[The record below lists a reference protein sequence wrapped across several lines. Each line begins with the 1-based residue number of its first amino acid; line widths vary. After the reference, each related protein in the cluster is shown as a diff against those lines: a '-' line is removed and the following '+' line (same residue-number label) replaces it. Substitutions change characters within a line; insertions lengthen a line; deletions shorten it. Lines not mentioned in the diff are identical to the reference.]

1 MLISCVYWLFRH
13 LVGLIVLR
21 CRSEAANEVEI
32 LVLRHELAVLRRQ
45 VARPSC
51 RPADRVFLAALA
63 RMLPRDRWG
72 SVFVRPE
79 TIRRWHRSLLAR
91 RWTYPHRRPGRP
103 ATDAGVRALIVRLA
117 RENPGWGYRRIQG
130 ELAGLGVRIAASTV
144 WSILQQAGI
153 DPAPRRS
160 SETWQ
165 QFLRAQASGIVAC
178 DFFTVDTVLFRR
190 LYALVF
196 IELATRQVYLAGIT
210 ANPTGEWATQQARN
224 IIETFVERAEPIR
237 FLIHDRD
244 SKFTA
249 AFDEVFRSE
258 GIRTIRTP
266 VRAPRAN
273 AFIER
278 WVGTVRRECLD
289 RLLIVNRRHLER
301 VLPIYIRH
309 YNEHRPHRS
318 LHQRPPIEATAAGV
332 RDRRRPRPCSAPRRT
347 RRTHPRIQGRGVN
360 QRELS
365 FRHPQ
370 GVEDAGEPL
379 RLVARFRSSPRTAE
393 HEPQPFDRA
402 PHAETSAGLR
412 WRRRSVTPTPSVCVH
427 SVEEEVGAK
436 PQV

>member
-1 MLISCVYWLFRH
+1 VAISCFYWLFWH
-13 LVGLIVLR
+13 LIGLAVLR

-45 VARPSC
+45 VTRPSC
-51 RPADRVFLAALA
+51 RPADRVFLAALV
-63 RMLPRDRWG
+63 RMLPRNRWG
-72 SVFVRPE
+72 SVFVQPE
-79 TIRRWHRSLLAR
+79 TVRRWHRSLIAR

-103 ATDAGVRALIVRLA
+103 ATGAGVRALIVRLA

-144 WSILQQAGI
+144 WSILRQAEI

-160 SETWQ
+160 SESWRE
-165 QFLRAQASGIVAC
+165 FLRAQASGIVAC

-190 LYALVF
+190 LYVLVF
-196 IELATRQVYLAGIT
+196 IELATRHVYLAGIT

-224 IIETFVERAEPIR
+224 IIETFVERTQPIR

-249 AFDEVFRSE
+249 AFDEVFRSD

-278 WVGTVRRECLD
+278 WIGTVRRECLD
-289 RLLIVNRRHLER
+289 RILILNRRHLER
-301 VLPIYIRH
+301 ALPVYIRH

-318 LHQRPPIEATAAGV
+318 LDQRPPIEEPPPGSETNV
-332 RDRRRPRPCSAPRRT
+332 DLDHVRRRDLLGGL
-347 RRTHPRIQGRGVN
+347 I
-360 QRELS
+360 
-365 FRHPQ
+365 
-370 GVEDAGEPL
+370 
-379 RLVARFRSSPRTAE
+379 
-393 HEPQPFDRA
+393 HEYKA
-402 PHAETSAGLR
+402 AA
-412 WRRRSVTPTPSVCVH
+412 
-427 SVEEEVGAK
+427 
-436 PQV
+436 

>member
-1 MLISCVYWLFRH
+1 VLISCVYWLFRH
-13 LVGLIVLR
+13 LIGLAVLR

-45 VARPSC
+45 VTRPSC
-51 RPADRVFLAALA
+51 RPADRVFLAALV
-63 RMLPRDRWG
+63 RMLPRSRWG
-72 SVFVRPE
+72 SVFVQPE
-79 TIRRWHRSLLAR
+79 TVRRWHRLLIAR

-103 ATDAGVRALIVRLA
+103 ATGAAVRALIVRLA

-144 WSILQQAGI
+144 WSILRQAEI

-160 SETWQ
+160 SESWRE
-165 QFLRAQASGIVAC
+165 FLRAQASGIVAC

-190 LYALVF
+190 LYVLVF
-196 IELATRQVYLAGIT
+196 IELATRHLYLAGIT

-224 IIETFVERAEPIR
+224 IIETFVERTQPIR

-249 AFDEVFRSE
+249 AFDEVFRSD

-278 WVGTVRRECLD
+278 WIGTVRRECLD
-289 RLLIVNRRHLER
+289 RILILNRRHLER
-301 VLPIYIRH
+301 ALPVYIRH

-318 LHQRPPIEATAAGV
+318 LDQRPPIEEPPAGPETNV
-332 RDRRRPRPCSAPRRT
+332 DLDVRRRDLLGGL
-347 RRTHPRIQGRGVN
+347 I
-360 QRELS
+360 
-365 FRHPQ
+365 
-370 GVEDAGEPL
+370 
-379 RLVARFRSSPRTAE
+379 
-393 HEPQPFDRA
+393 HEYKA
-402 PHAETSAGLR
+402 AA
-412 WRRRSVTPTPSVCVH
+412 
-427 SVEEEVGAK
+427 
-436 PQV
+436 